1 MNIIARNLVSMALL
15 LWGTTANAG
24 LMVDQKY
31 NGYDKNRTKMS
42 IDELNDPD
50 YSKFINKW
58 DRSVRQAIADD
69 NSGIAPEGEMGG
81 LNSGHILWNGKNYYA
96 WAVNYLSAEQ
106 ERKIHED
113 VVNKTDHPPIPGG
126 GVCALYVHDQN
137 LNKLASLKIDL
148 PENDHGTWCNGIDG
162 MGGAGKTVDGVLVSL
177 SYYLAGKKP
186 AQRAEDIGKG
196 WRYMTVLIRF
206 EEDNG
211 KLVLKQDDSCFGN
224 PNQITDIPSAR
235 KALARCSAQ
244 AK

>member
-1 MNIIARNLVSMALL
+1 MNTIVKTLASVVLL
-15 LWGTTANAG
+15 
-24 LMVDQKY
+24 MFVDVTYADLTIDKKY
-31 NGYDKNRTKMS
+31 DGAKQNIDKMS
-42 IDELNDPD
+42 WDEQVALDGFF
-50 YSKFINKW
+50 KRW
-58 DRSVRQAIADD
+58 DKHLLQAIADD
-69 NSGIAPEGEMGG
+69 NSGVAPNHTSDG

-96 WAVNYLSAEQ
+96 WAVHYWSAAQDHEYDAAIANK
-106 ERKIHED
+106 RKS
-113 VVNKTDHPPIPGG
+113 VALPGG

-148 PENDHGTWCNGIDG
+148 PENNHGTWCNGIDG

-206 EEDNG
+206 EEQNG